1 MGHEESLWL
10 TSSVD
15 SGGHALQSLDFKLVD
30 AMIYTLLLLLFL
42 LLLLLLLLC
51 FHLVHTGTDFAFSQ
65 ESRFDFTFQLC

>member
-30 AMIYTLLLLLFL
+30 AMIYTPLLLLFL
-42 LLLLLLLLC
+42 LLLLLLLC
-51 FHLVHTGTDFAFSQ
+51 FALVHTGTDFAFSQ